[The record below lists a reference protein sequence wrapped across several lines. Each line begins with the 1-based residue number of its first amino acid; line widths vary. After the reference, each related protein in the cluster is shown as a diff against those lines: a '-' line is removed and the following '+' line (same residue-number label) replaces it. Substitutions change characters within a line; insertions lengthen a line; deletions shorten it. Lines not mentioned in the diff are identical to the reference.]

1 MMRWLATTGPRTGS
15 FLCSSTPWL
24 CGRLDKLNVNQLA
37 CKVSLCWFMLFQGM
51 REREARMPLVWCVV
65 SKRGLQIKH
74 RERVR
79 VLLSGGRHAPCAPS
93 TQVEENACEDRSVM
107 SLRSMLKTHAH
118 VVVEEV
124 NVEDTR

>member
-51 REREARMPLVWCVV
+51 RKREARMPLVWCVV
-65 SKRGLQIKH
+65 SKRGLKIKH
-74 RERVR
+74 REVR
-79 VLLSGGRHAPCAPS
+79 VNCAFMP
-93 TQVEENACEDRSVM
+93 TQARA
-107 SLRSMLKTHAH
+107 KTKRQDAKW
-118 VVVEEV
+118 
-124 NVEDTR
+124 

>member
-1 MMRWLATTGPRTGS
+1 MRWLATTGPRTGS

-74 RERVR
+74 REVRRVF
-79 VLLSGGRHAPCAPS
+79 CAFLATAS
-93 TQVEENACEDRSVM
+93 
-107 SLRSMLKTHAH
+107 KTKRQDAKC
-118 VVVEEV
+118 
-124 NVEDTR
+124 DF